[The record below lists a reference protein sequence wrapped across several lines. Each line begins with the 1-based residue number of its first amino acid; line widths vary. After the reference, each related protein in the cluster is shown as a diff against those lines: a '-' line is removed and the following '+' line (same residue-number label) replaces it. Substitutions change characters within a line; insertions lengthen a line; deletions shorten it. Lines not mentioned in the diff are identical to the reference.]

1 MTLEAGHLSSS
12 SRSDG
17 HPILCPGTPICT
29 AFPRSGICSPPASR
43 ATAQPGK
50 VVGDLTALQV
60 DRGRGANCG
69 AGAVA
74 ATWAEKVMMAP
85 AEAARAPD
93 DGATY
98 TTTGIRASGTP
109 G

>member
-1 MTLEAGHLSSS
+1 M
-12 SRSDG
+12 
-17 HPILCPGTPICT
+17 
-29 AFPRSGICSPPASR
+29 
-43 ATAQPGK
+43 
-50 VVGDLTALQV
+50 QV